1 MPPTQG
7 MAEFFAMEASEYLER
22 LDALISPAGTPN
34 GDEFVRLA
42 RALRGSALTANQQSI
57 AGAAGGLEALA
68 RGIRESRLS
77 WDAANRQIAI
87 RSVDDLK
94 VLVRSLRTWSPA
106 EDAKARA
113 MAQELEQL
121 AGARAPGR
129 PARAQDAGTRALV
142 AREGAALATELVR
155 LAVALSQNPGGT
167 ALAGTALKVMQ
178 PLRGV
183 AGLNDLP
190 PLPDILEGVERAVGE
205 ATRRPAAAA
214 AAAAVFRAAAQA
226 LSRAAK
232 EAATGPVTADT
243 PELSEFATRLRQLI
257 EPAGG
262 AVPIESLYYTDGGP
276 HVVEAGK
283 APAGARPGT
292 IGRVELVSH
301 GEHLKQVSDGLQR
314 ATSAAQRDL
323 RAQSLTP
330 TLRSLAAAGGAVT
343 AFAAAA
349 HEAVTRAASL
359 PDPTALVTG
368 LRDAGTLL
376 AHATSADDPGLGEAL
391 TRIALSLRSQ
401 TAQAPRAPTR
411 AVAAPAPA
419 AAAAPVAAPA
429 PGPATPARRA
439 SGGTSGAPEE
449 TADLAGSFLRY
460 ARFNAALG
468 AGAPAVAD
476 LLAGPPAVPV
486 AAGPGAV
493 SLADLTYSGPAALQQ
508 AMSLQEDIR
517 AALRPGGNS
526 AKLPDLLEEVFDL
539 VKLGLPRGS

>member
-7 MAEFFAMEASEYLER
+7 MAEFFAMEAGEYLER

-42 RALRGSALTANQQSI
+42 RALRGSALMANQQSI

-68 RGIRESRLS
+68 RGIRESRLP

-94 VLVRSLRTWSPA
+94 VLIRSLRTWSPA

-121 AGARAPGR
+121 AGTRAPGR
-129 PARAQDAGTRALV
+129 PAGRAPDAGTRALV
-142 AREGAALATELVR
+142 AREGTALATELVR

-205 ATRRPAAAA
+205 VTRRPTAAG

-232 EAATGPVTADT
+232 EAAAGPVTSDT
-243 PELSEFATRLRQLI
+243 PELTEFAMRLRQLI
-257 EPAGG
+257 EPAGE
-262 AVPIESLYYTDGGP
+262 AVPIESLYYADGGP
-276 HVVEAGK
+276 HVLEAGK
-283 APAGARPGT
+283 APVGARPGT

-301 GEHLKQVSDGLQR
+301 GEHIKQVSDELQR

-323 RAQSLTP
+323 RAQSLTA

-391 TRIALSLRSQ
+391 TRIASSLRSQ
-401 TAQAPRAPTR
+401 TASAPRAPTR
-411 AVAAPAPA
+411 AVAAPASA
-419 AAAAPVAAPA
+419 AAPA
-429 PGPATPARRA
+429 PAPAAPARRA
-439 SGGTSGAPEE
+439 SGGTAAALEE
-449 TADLAGSFLRY
+449 TADLAGTFLRY
-460 ARFNAALG
+460 ARLNATIG
-468 AGAPAVAD
+468 AGASAIGD
-476 LLAGPPAVPV
+476 FLAGPPGM
-486 AAGPGAV
+486 AAAPGPSV
-493 SLADLTYSGPAALQQ
+493 SLADLTYSGPAALQR